1 MHHYRLSF
9 MVVCHFNFDLWC
21 VPMVSMRVCYGK
33 NCYYY
38 YSSLI
43 ELGQNVYLQREFENI
58 FIKPTGMPQKGAVA
72 NLHH

>member
-1 MHHYRLSF
+1 
-9 MVVCHFNFDLWC
+9 
-21 VPMVSMRVCYGK
+21 MRVCYGK

-72 NLHH
+72 NVHH